1 MPPPARP
8 PGQPNLPR
16 IVNPSFAVVRRGG
29 YDKAAVDSY
38 VAQQQHDAAISAEQ
52 LRSAGREVARLQ
64 EVVTDLE
71 SRLAEMGTPTWSG
84 LGSHAAAL
92 LRIAEDQATNVTVQA
107 QQAADES
114 RTRIEREAAA
124 LRADAEKEAADIRAV
139 ALHEMEQRRQSV
151 LAEAEHTRALAA
163 SESGDLLAAAK
174 READQVKIAA
184 RQEATTLLQGA
195 KREAEQAR
203 AAADREAAEARR
215 ILAVERER
223 MTKES
228 TDRHSTAAAETA
240 RLVEEAE
247 ARANAADERTRAA
260 IETANRH
267 REQSMAAG
275 EESLARARRE
285 AEQLVAS
292 ARKQAE
298 QILSNA
304 TADVDRQLAA
314 ARHQLTTLQKRR
326 DGIVTQLSQLRDLVS
341 SFAQA
346 DDVLEEDPTR
356 TPAQIQPPTG
366 R

>member
-1 MPPPARP
+1 
-8 PGQPNLPR
+8 
-16 IVNPSFAVVRRGG
+16 
-29 YDKAAVDSY
+29 
-38 VAQQQHDAAISAEQ
+38 
-52 LRSAGREVARLQ
+52 
-64 EVVTDLE
+64 
-71 SRLAEMGTPTWSG
+71 
-84 LGSHAAAL
+84 
-92 LRIAEDQATNVTVQA
+92 
-107 QQAADES
+107 
-114 RTRIEREAAA
+114 
-124 LRADAEKEAADIRAV
+124 
-139 ALHEMEQRRQSV
+139 
-151 LAEAEHTRALAA
+151 
-163 SESGDLLAAAK
+163 
-174 READQVKIAA
+174 
-184 RQEATTLLQGA
+184 
-195 KREAEQAR
+195 
-203 AAADREAAEARR
+203 
-215 ILAVERER
+215 

-267 REQSMAAG
+267 REQSMAAS

-285 AEQLVAS
+285 AEQLIAS

-314 ARHQLTTLQKRR
+314 ARLQLTTLQKRR

-366 R
+366 P

>member
-1 MPPPARP
+1 MPPAARP
-8 PGQPNLPR
+8 PAQPNLPR
-16 IVNPSFAVVRRGG
+16 VVSPSFAVVRRGG

-38 VAQQQHDAAISAEQ
+38 VAQQQHEAAMSAEQ
-52 LRSAGREVARLQ
+52 FRSAGREVARLQ
-64 EVVTDLE
+64 ELVTDLE
-71 SRLAEMGTPTWSG
+71 NRLTEMETPTWSG

-92 LRIAEDQATNVTVQA
+92 LRIAEDQATNVTLQA

-124 LRADAEKEAADIRAV
+124 LRADAETEAADIRAV
-139 ALHEMEQRRQSV
+139 ALHEMDQRRQSV

-267 REQSMAAG
+267 REQTMGAS
-275 EESLARARRE
+275 EESLTRARRE
-285 AEQLVAS
+285 AEQLIAS

-304 TADVDRQLAA
+304 TADVDRQLTA

-346 DDVLEEDPTR
+346 DDVLEEDPTLG
-356 TPAQIQPPTG
+356 PAQIEPPAG